1 MNILFIGDVVA
12 NVGCEFVRRVLP
24 EYKKQNNIDL
34 VIINGEN
41 SADGNGITP
50 FSSAHLFDSGADVI
64 TGGNHTLRR
73 REVHPL
79 LDENPCLLR
88 PHNINCNYGSG
99 YCLYDLG
106 RTQVAV
112 INLAGVIYMD
122 EEHTSNPFLAADEL
136 IERAKS
142 DGAKIIIVDFH
153 AEATSE
159 KRALGIYLDGKV
171 SAVIGTHTHTQTAD
185 EQILKNGTGY
195 ITDAGMTGPE
205 DSILGVE
212 SSIIISRLRDKDM
225 SKFVTANTPCFL
237 CGVKLCID
245 EKSGKCTDIS
255 RVTIRK
261 G

>member
-12 NVGCEFVRRVLP
+12 NTGCEFVRRVLP
-24 EYKKQNNIDL
+24 EYKKENNIDL

-50 FSSAHLFDSGADVI
+50 FSAAHLFDSGADVI

-73 REVHPL
+73 REVHPT
-79 LDENPCLLR
+79 LDENPFILR
-88 PHNINCNYGSG
+88 PDNLKCDYGSG
-99 YCLYDLG
+99 YCLYDMG
-106 RTQVAV
+106 RTQVAI

-136 IERAKS
+136 IEKAKG

-185 EQILKNGTGY
+185 EQIMSGGTGY

-205 DSILGVE
+205 NSVLGVE

-225 SKFVTANTPCFL
+225 SKFVTADTPCFL
-237 CGVKLCID
+237 CGVLLNVD
-245 EKSGKCTDIS
+245 EKTGKTTHIS
-255 RVTIRK
+255 RVVLRR
-261 G
+261 

>member
-12 NVGCEFVRRVLP
+12 NTGCEFVRRVLP

-64 TGGNHTLRR
+64 TGGNHTIRR
-73 REVHPL
+73 REVHPT

-142 DGAKIIIVDFH
+142 DGAKIIVVDFH
-153 AEATSE
+153 AEATGE
-159 KRALGIYLDGKV
+159 KMALGYYLDGRV
-171 SAVIGTHTHTQTAD
+171 SAVLGTHTHVQTAD
-185 EQILKNGTGY
+185 EVILPKGTGY
-195 ITDAGMTGPE
+195 ISDLGMTGAFYSVLGMERQPVVE
-205 DSILGVE
+205 RFMTGMPRKFAVADGAARFCGCVFDIDSKGVCKNVE
-212 SSIIISRLRDKDM
+212 RISFM
-225 SKFVTANTPCFL
+225 
-237 CGVKLCID
+237 
-245 EKSGKCTDIS
+245 
-255 RVTIRK
+255 
-261 G
+261 

>member
-12 NVGCEFVRRVLP
+12 NTGCEFVRRVLP
-24 EYKKQNNIDL
+24 EYKKENNIDL

-50 FSSAHLFDSGADVI
+50 FSAAHLFDSGADVI

-73 REVHPL
+73 REVHPT
-79 LDENPCLLR
+79 LDENPFILR
-88 PHNINCNYGSG
+88 PDNLKCDYGSG
-99 YCLYDLG
+99 YCLYDMG
-106 RTQVAV
+106 RTQVAI

-122 EEHTSNPFLAADEL
+122 EEHTSNPFLAADGL
-136 IERAKS
+136 IEKAKG

-185 EQILKNGTGY
+185 EQIMSGGTGY

-205 DSILGVE
+205 NSVLGVE

-225 SKFVTANTPCFL
+225 SKFVTADTPCFL
-237 CGVKLCID
+237 CGVLLNVD
-245 EKSGKCTDIS
+245 EKTGKTTHIS
-255 RVTIRK
+255 RVVLRR
-261 G
+261 

>member
-1 MNILFIGDVVA
+1 MKILFIGDVVA
-12 NVGCEFVRRVLP
+12 GTGCEFVRRVLP
-24 EYKKQNNIDL
+24 AYKKEQGIDL

-50 FSSAHLFDSGADVI
+50 ESAAHLFDSGADVI

-73 REVHPL
+73 REVHL
-79 LDENPCLLR
+79 ALDENPFLLR
-88 PHNINCNYGSG
+88 PDNIKCDYGSG
-99 YCLYDLG
+99 YTIVDMG

-122 EEHTSNPFLAADEL
+122 EEHTSNPFTAADAL
-136 IERAKS
+136 IDRAKD
-142 DGAKIIIVDFH
+142 DGADIIIVDFH

-205 DSILGVE
+205 DSVLGVE
-212 SSIIISRLRDKDM
+212 SSIIIARLKDKDM
-225 SKFVTANTPCFL
+225 SKFATADTPCFL
-237 CGVKLCID
+237 CGVQLSID
-245 EKSGKCTDIS
+245 EKTGKTTDIS
-255 RVTIRK
+255 RVVIRR
-261 G
+261 